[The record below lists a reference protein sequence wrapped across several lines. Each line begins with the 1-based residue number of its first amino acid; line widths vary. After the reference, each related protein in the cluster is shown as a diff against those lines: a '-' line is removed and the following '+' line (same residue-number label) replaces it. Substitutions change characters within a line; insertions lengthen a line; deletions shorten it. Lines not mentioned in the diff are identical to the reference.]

1 MIQTKD
7 LFDVLPLLIIAF
19 SATFILLIEVF
30 IKKSDGVI
38 FGLSLVS
45 VVAAIGTSFMY
56 FNKELIVFNRFLKIS
71 NSSLT
76 FCVIILIS
84 LLITIIASKNY
95 IKKENINFGE
105 YYSLL
110 LFSLMGMML
119 MIFANDILVIFIG
132 LELMSICFYV
142 LAGFLRLRQKSNES
156 ALKYFLLGAFMT
168 GFILY
173 GIALMYGITETT
185 NLSQMYLNTKIFTNY
200 VFIVGLGLFVIG
212 FMFKIGVFP
221 FQMWIP
227 DVYEGAPTV
236 VSGMLSTAG
245 KIAAVGTILPIIIA
259 TNVVAFK
266 IIFAVAAVA
275 TMLYGNII
283 ALAQTNIKR
292 LLAYSSIAS
301 AGYIFVGV
309 ASMNDFAVRGIS
321 YYLIAY
327 TFMQLGAFVIV
338 SMLEKEDDGSREYKN
353 VDLDYYKGL
362 GKRNPVIAICMT
374 FFLFSLA
381 GIPPFAGFWGKYYLF
396 YAAIKSNQVWL
407 AVTGILLS
415 LIGVYYYLK
424 VIVYMWFSESA
435 ETSLAQEI
443 SFSNSGVTATLIAVL
458 GTIIFGVDPNLFFQL
473 FKFIIPQQ

>member
-1 MIQTKD
+1 MIQTKE
-7 LFDVLPLLIIAF
+7 LYDVIPLLIIAF
-19 SATFILLIEVF
+19 SATFTLLIEAF
-30 IKKSDGVI
+30 FKRSEKAI
-38 FGLSLVS
+38 FGFSLIS
-45 VVAAIGTSFMY
+45 VAAAIGTSFMY
-56 FNKELIVFNRFLKIS
+56 FNKEIILFNQFIKIS

-76 FCVIILIS
+76 FCVIILTS

-95 IKKENINFGE
+95 IEKEKINFGE

-110 LFSLMGMML
+110 LFSLLGMML
-119 MIFANDILVIFIG
+119 MIFANDILIIFIG

-173 GIALMYGITETT
+173 GIALIYGITGTT
-185 NLSQMYLNTKIFTNY
+185 NLTQMYTNTKIFTNY
-200 VFIVGLGLFVIG
+200 VFIIGMSLFIIG

-221 FQMWIP
+221 FHMWIP
-227 DVYEGAPTV
+227 DVYDGAPTV
-236 VSGMLSTAG
+236 ISGMLSTAG
-245 KIAAVGTILPIIIA
+245 KIAAVGTILPIILA
-259 TNVVAFK
+259 TNIINFK

-275 TMLYGNII
+275 TMLYGNVI

-309 ASMNDFAVRGIS
+309 ASMNDFALRGIA

-327 TFMQLGAFVIV
+327 TFMQLGAFIV
-338 SMLEKEDDGSREYKN
+338 VSLLEKEDDGSREYKN

-362 GKRNPVIAICMT
+362 GKRNPLIAVCMT

-396 YAAIKSNQVWL
+396 YAAIKSNQIWL

-424 VIVYMWFSESA
+424 VIVYMWFSESL
-435 ETSLAQEI
+435 ETSSEQKI
-443 SFSNSGVTATLIAVL
+443 SFSNSGVTATILAVI
-458 GTIIFGVDPNLFFQL
+458 GTILFGVDPNLFFKM
-473 FKFIIPQQ
+473 FKFIIPQ